1 MLGSEVWTPEGDG
14 VGGTG
19 MGSEF
24 AEPGAEGNAGE
35 RRARKKGDEVTQF
48 GVVEVSLRFKFWI
61 ASFDFRVL
69 KVGAFSRF
77 G

>member
-1 MLGSEVWTPEGDG
+1 VLGSEVWTPEGDG

-35 RRARKKGDEVTQF
+35 RRARKKGGEVTEF
-48 GVVEVSLRFKFWI
+48 GVVVVSFF
-61 ASFDFRVL
+61 L
-69 KVGAFSRF
+69 KLLDCEF
-77 G
+77 